1 MKRKK
6 TKQCFKV
13 AHTSEKK
20 TKQYFN
26 AHTSTKEKHIFLEYF
41 SNNSFLEPT

>member
-20 TKQYFN
+20 KQYFN